1 MQYTTFFVRFSTFQ
15 CNSEAWVVF
24 EFETKVSFTYNN
36 FKKDNSTRG
45 GYYIICLDL
54 EIKLVTLPFCFL
66 IRLHNKRD
74 LHIEYVRVRY
84 TGYISTHRL

>member
-36 FKKDNSTRG
+36 FKKDNGTRG
-45 GYYIICLDL
+45 YYTFTFRT
-54 EIKLVTLPFCFL
+54 EISNFTVLFP
-66 IRLHNKRD
+66 N
-74 LHIEYVRVRY
+74 
-84 TGYISTHRL
+84 SSS